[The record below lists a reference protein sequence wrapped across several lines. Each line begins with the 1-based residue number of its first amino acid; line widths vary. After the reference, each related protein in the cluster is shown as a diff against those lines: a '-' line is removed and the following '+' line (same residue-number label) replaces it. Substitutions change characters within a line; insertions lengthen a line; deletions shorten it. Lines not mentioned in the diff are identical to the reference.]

1 VVHLIRPR
9 QLAMKFEPHKHI
21 GKYHIV
27 REIGSGATSRV
38 YLARDPF
45 AERNVAVKVF
55 LFQEQADPA
64 TERMAHK
71 AFLAESSLAGKLN
84 HPHIVDIYDAVIEP
98 DYSYLV
104 MEYVPGTTL
113 QSHSDVTNL
122 LPSKKVVEIVFKCVR
137 ALEYA
142 FQHGVIHRDI
152 KPGNI
157 LLSESGQTKV
167 ADFGASFQRHRG
179 METTQINGVGSP
191 SYMSPEQIRSENLTQ
206 QTDIYSLGV
215 VMYRLLTGRLP
226 FEASSPA
233 GLTYAILNIE
243 PRRPA
248 TLRPEVPAVL
258 EDIVMRAIE
267 RDLAERYG
275 SWLDFGKDLSRSFA
289 NLRLTGESVSDSE
302 KFHQLRDLRFF
313 EDFSD
318 VALWEVLRIASWKAV
333 EAGTIIVREDQ
344 PGDGFYLLID
354 GEASVTLQGDSLSIL
369 KPGDCF
375 GEILYFTG
383 HTDPRTTTI
392 AAKTRI
398 TAVEIKAQALRAAT
412 DTVQTAFNKAFIRVL
427 VDRLK
432 QSDLRQAKR

>member
-1 VVHLIRPR
+1 
-9 QLAMKFEPHKHI
+9 
-21 GKYHIV
+21 
-27 REIGSGATSRV
+27 
-38 YLARDPF
+38 
-45 AERNVAVKVF
+45 
-55 LFQEQADPA
+55 
-64 TERMAHK
+64 
-71 AFLAESSLAGKLN
+71 
-84 HPHIVDIYDAVIEP
+84 
-98 DYSYLV
+98 
-104 MEYVPGTTL
+104 
-113 QSHSDVTNL
+113 
-122 LPSKKVVEIVFKCVR
+122 
-137 ALEYA
+137 
-142 FQHGVIHRDI
+142 
-152 KPGNI
+152 
-157 LLSESGQTKV
+157 
-167 ADFGASFQRHRG
+167 
-179 METTQINGVGSP
+179 
-191 SYMSPEQIRSENLTQ
+191 
-206 QTDIYSLGV
+206 
-215 VMYRLLTGRLP
+215 
-226 FEASSPA
+226 
-233 GLTYAILNIE
+233 
-243 PRRPA
+243 
-248 TLRPEVPAVL
+248 
-258 EDIVMRAIE
+258 MRAIE
-267 RDLAERYG
+267 RDPAERYG